1 MQSVDAT
8 DVPCHISLTADLQIK
23 WECKTQ
29 FIWVTVYLNL
39 AITSYTPTPLQRH
52 NYSLL
57 LTTWAPM
64 GPMGG
69 LLNLWWCL
77 SIACNRLVTLNP
89 PKAVTWDKRKH
100 RNGKMNHKFCTGQGI
115 QLFKNAYWITD
126 IDIWNCASSCVKN
139 GPSSS
144 HAYKDLGAKQIIST
158 LLLWFN
164 RRSRML
170 EPISRFFFSM
180 SAILKHKTIDHSK
193 RMKIYS
199 FNRPSYKTSY
209 KPQIRTAL

>member
-52 NYSLL
+52 NYSML

-100 RNGKMNHKFCTGQGI
+100 RNGKMNHKVCTGQGI
-115 QLFKNAYWITD
+115 QVFKNAYWITD
-126 IDIWNCASSCVKN
+126 IDIWNCASSCVK
-139 GPSSS
+139 
-144 HAYKDLGAKQIIST
+144 
-158 LLLWFN
+158 
-164 RRSRML
+164 RMVHQVHMH
-170 EPISRFFFSM
+170 I
-180 SAILKHKTIDHSK
+180 
-193 RMKIYS
+193 
-199 FNRPSYKTSY
+199 KTSELNKLSRPY
-209 KPQIRTAL
+209 CSDSIGDHGCLNQSHDASFHCLQSKNIKP